1 MTFTFKYDGT
11 EEQHSELSNII
22 ISELAL
28 HFSEDEHF
36 TKEEFL
42 KLKDGFFETPNIK
55 YWSHFGPDK
64 LKVAMSNSLFFKD
77 LEDAKLKL
85 YDNIHDGSDYI
96 DIHDWISD
104 VKENL
109 SFVPD
114 IDVE

>member
-1 MTFTFKYDGT
+1 
-11 EEQHSELSNII
+11 
-22 ISELAL
+22 
-28 HFSEDEHF
+28 
-36 TKEEFL
+36 
-42 KLKDGFFETPNIK
+42 
-55 YWSHFGPDK
+55 
-64 LKVAMSNSLFFKD
+64 MSNSLFFKD

-109 SFVPD
+109 SFVPN